1 MNSIEHF
8 PAPPT
13 MKHFPTPPMDHF
25 PTPPPT
31 SLPNTG
37 SYQPPPPTSL
47 PNTYQLR
54 PVAPQ
59 PRDTY
64 HVTPDQYPPPNN
76 TSSPLYDVYYVYGQ
90 DHDNVR
96 VIVPDT
102 NLSPLP
108 PISAILLANN
118 GGNSYIPGI

>member
-8 PAPPT
+8 PAPPP
-13 MKHFPTPPMDHF
+13 MKHFPTPPHMDHF

-31 SLPNTG
+31 SV
-37 SYQPPPPTSL
+37 

-54 PVAPQ
+54 PIAPHQ
-59 PRDTY
+59 DTY
-64 HVTPDQYPPPNN
+64 HVTPDHYPPPNN

-96 VIVPDT
+96 VIVPDI
-102 NLSPLP
+102 NLC
-108 PISAILLANN
+108 
-118 GGNSYIPGI
+118 YFTR

>member
-13 MKHFPTPPMDHF
+13 VKHFPT
-25 PTPPPT
+25 
-31 SLPNTG
+31 
-37 SYQPPPPTSL
+37 PPPTSL

-76 TSSPLYDVYYVYGQ
+76 TSSQLYDVYYVYGQ

-102 NLSPLP
+102 NLC
-108 PISAILLANN
+108 
-118 GGNSYIPGI
+118 YFTR